1 MTGDETARLIYLAL
15 LGAVIAGWLL
25 LQNRQRLGQMAQQAA
40 VWGFIFVGAIVTVGL
55 WGDLRRTAEPP
66 RAQVVESGRIAIP
79 RAPDGHYKVTLDV
92 NGVPLHFIVDTGAS
106 GIVLTREAARRAGID
121 TDALAFYGEAMT
133 ANGPVRTAPVRIG
146 ELQLGPVTDRNVRA
160 WVNEGEMRESL
171 LGMTYLQRFE
181 RVEISGDTLWLTR

>member
-1 MTGDETARLIYLAL
+1 MTGDETARLIYLVL
-15 LGAVIAGWLL
+15 LGGAIAGWLL
-25 LQNRQRLGQMAQQAA
+25 VQNRRRLGSMVQQAA

-55 WGDLRRTAEPP
+55 WGDLRRTIEPP
-66 RAQVVESGRIAIP
+66 RAQVVEAGRIAIP

-92 NGVPLHFIVDTGAS
+92 NGVPLRFIVDTGAS

-121 TDALAFYGEAMT
+121 TEALAFYGEAMT

-146 ELQLGPVTDRNVRA
+146 ELRLGPVTDRNLRA
-160 WVNEGEMRESL
+160 WVNAGEMRESL
-171 LGMTYLQRFE
+171 LGMAYLQRFE